1 MTRKFKMK
9 AGLQGALSLP
19 GLPGVIPGVV
29 VEGDEYARF
38 CPAVLEEVVES
49 GPEIAVAVSAT
60 APVSAPESA
69 SVPPEASV
77 TQPDE
82 DEPEPPNMSWSKA
95 ELVEYASALGV
106 SVEGM
111 TKAQILGA
119 IEKEEG
125 SS

>member
-9 AGLQGALSLP
+9 AGLPGALSLP

-38 CPAVLEEVVES
+38 CPAVLEEVIES
-49 GPEIAVAVSAT
+49 VSEGAVVASPAVPVLAPE
-60 APVSAPESA
+60 PVS
-69 SVPPEASV
+69 VTPEASV
-77 TQPDE
+77 VQPE
-82 DEPEPPNMSWSKA
+82 EAEPEPPNMGWSKA
-95 ELVEYASALGV
+95 ELVEYASGLGLN
-106 SVEGM
+106 VEGM